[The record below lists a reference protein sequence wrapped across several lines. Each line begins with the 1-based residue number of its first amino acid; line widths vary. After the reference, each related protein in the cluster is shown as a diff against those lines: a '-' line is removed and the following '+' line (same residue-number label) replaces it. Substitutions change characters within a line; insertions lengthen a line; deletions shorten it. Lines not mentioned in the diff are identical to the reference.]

1 MGEGDRE
8 SEESALDDD
17 RRRRP
22 NTDKKNDK
30 KKYIGPE
37 NIREK
42 CPRQGNN
49 EHWSNKNQSQHTLR
63 WKKKK

>member
-49 EHWSNKNQSQHTLR
+49 EH
-63 WKKKK
+63 